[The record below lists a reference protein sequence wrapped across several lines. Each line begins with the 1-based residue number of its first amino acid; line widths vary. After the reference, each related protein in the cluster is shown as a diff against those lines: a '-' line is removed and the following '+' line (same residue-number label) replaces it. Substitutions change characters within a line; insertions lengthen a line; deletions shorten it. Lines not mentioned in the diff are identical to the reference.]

1 MKIVLRKLIV
11 DNFMAYPHAE
21 FDFFNRTVVAG
32 RNGIGKSTIATAYTY
47 DIKDKFGTVIV
58 EYKTGCLVKFD
69 DFHDGG
75 NGTMYDKDIDGTD
88 LSGKQCLYMD
98 KANIEKIAPETIVI
112 YKKDRQVIAL
122 DKSTEKKA
130 IARCN
135 PEDKF
140 DFNIGA
146 RLAFERLTSS
156 EPKADNSINDTAKE
170 VCKLYKSFVD
180 AEFTENEAF
189 RLLINITI
197 GGMK

>member
-1 MKIVLRKLIV
+1 MNKFKIGDRVKV
-11 DNFMAYPHAE
+11 KDNF
-21 FDFFNRTVVAG
+21 FT
-32 RNGIGKSTIATAYTY
+32 TY

-58 EYKTGCLVKFD
+58 EYKTDCLVKFD

-122 DKSTEKKA
+122 DKSTGKKA

-156 EPKADNSINDTAKE
+156 EPKADNSINDAAKE
-170 VCKLYKSFVD
+170 VYKLYKSFVD
-180 AEFTENEAF
+180 AGFTENEAF

>member
-1 MKIVLRKLIV
+1 
-11 DNFMAYPHAE
+11 
-21 FDFFNRTVVAG
+21 
-32 RNGIGKSTIATAYTY
+32 
-47 DIKDKFGTVIV
+47 
-58 EYKTGCLVKFD
+58 
-69 DFHDGG
+69 
-75 NGTMYDKDIDGTD
+75 
-88 LSGKQCLYMD
+88 MD

-122 DKSTEKKA
+122 DKSTGKKS

-156 EPKADNSINDTAKE
+156 EQKADNSINDTAKE
-170 VCKLYKSFVD
+170 VYKLYKSFVD
-180 AEFTENEAF
+180 AGFTENEAF
-189 RLLINITI
+189 QLLINITI